1 MGKSGII
8 CRKIAATLTSTG
20 TPAFFLHPAE
30 AIHGDLGVIQRDD
43 VVVALSYSGETDEI
57 AAAARDDPPPR
68 RQADRHHRRRR
79 DRRSPQAADVALD
92 CSVTEEACP
101 LNLVP
106 TASTTAALALGDAL
120 AMTLLVE
127 KGFRQEDFAN
137 LHPGGK
143 LGKRLMRVE
152 ALMHGG
158 KQCPIVRRRHADARR
173 DLRDVEQGARHDL
186 RRRRR
191 RARCSASSPTATC
204 AGTWSAA
211 ARSWSLTAADVMTRG
226 PGDDVRATTLAVE
239 ALNIMEQRKITS
251 IVVVEDGRRAGR
263 RRRAPARS
271 VADGDVLNGTVTL
284 MLVTIERGRA
294 HQAAAVRRRRRADR
308 RHGPAARDGSESK
321 HVRHPGRHR
330 HGLGAARRAEGR
342 ASCRRA
348 RRPTTAQR
356 AAQLGI
362 TLVHQGVPSKLDA
375 YDEILA
381 DSGC

>member
-30 AIHGDLGVIQRDD
+30 AIHGDLGVIQADD

-57 AAAARDDPPPR
+57 LRLLETIR
-68 RQADRHHRRRR
+68 RLGAKLIAITGAPA
-79 DRRSPQAADVALD
+79 STLAQAADVALD

-152 ALMHGG
+152 ALMHAGERL
-158 KQCPIVRRRHADARR
+158 PDRPRRHADARR

-191 RARCSASSPTATC
+191 RRRLLGIITDGDLRRHMERGARHPRADRRRRDDARPGHRSADDARRR
-204 AGTWSAA
+204 SAEHHGA
-211 ARSWSLTAADVMTRG
+211 AQDHLDR
-226 PGDDVRATTLAVE
+226 
-239 ALNIMEQRKITS
+239 
-251 IVVVEDGRRAGR
+251 GR
-263 RRRAPARS
+263 RRRPPTR
-271 VADGDVLNGTVTL
+271 VAGV
-284 MLVTIERGRA
+284 
-294 HQAAAVRRRRRADR
+294 
-308 RHGPAARDGSESK
+308 
-321 HVRHPGRHR
+321 
-330 HGLGAARRAEGR
+330 
-342 ASCRRA
+342 
-348 RRPTTAQR
+348 
-356 AAQLGI
+356 
-362 TLVHQGVPSKLDA
+362 VHLHDLWRT
-375 YDEILA
+375 EMI
-381 DSGC
+381 